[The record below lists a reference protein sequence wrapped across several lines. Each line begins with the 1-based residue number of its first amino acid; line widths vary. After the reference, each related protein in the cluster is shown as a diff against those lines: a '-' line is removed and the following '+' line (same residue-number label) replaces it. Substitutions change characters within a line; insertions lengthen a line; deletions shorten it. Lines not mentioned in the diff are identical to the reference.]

1 MSSSTVHPPLDTSA
15 WTCAWQGVAAADKAL
30 LAGALLVAAFVV
42 PPLPGAL
49 GVLALATML
58 AVCAGVRL
66 KLWFTVLTVPGV
78 FLVPSALPLAVHVD
92 WSQLGTGWSAVAST
106 RPMWTHA
113 LEVTVRAWA
122 ASSACL
128 LLACT
133 TPMADILGLL
143 RALRVPSTIIGVA
156 LVMYRLVFVL
166 WEQILV
172 SYAARRARGGGQI
185 TVNSAAHTV
194 ATIAVQA
201 WARASAM
208 EHGIQ
213 GRGDG
218 SHLPADRPTRPVPW
232 MRLVAASIVAFSAV
246 VAYAVHV

>member
-1 MSSSTVHPPLDTSA
+1 MSASAVHPPLDTSA
-15 WTCAWQGVAAADKAL
+15 WTCKWQGIAAADKAL
-30 LAGALLVAAFVV
+30 LAGSLLAAAFIV
-42 PPLPGAL
+42 PPLVGAL
-49 GVLALATML
+49 AVMACATTLAA
-58 AVCAGVRL
+58 CAGVRI
-66 KLWFTVLTVPGV
+66 KLWLTVLTVPGL
-78 FLVPSALPLAVHVD
+78 FLVPSAMPLAVHVD
-92 WSQLGTGWSAVAST
+92 WSQITTGWSALTST

-113 LEVTVRAWA
+113 LEITLRAWA

-172 SYAARRARGGGQI
+172 SYAARQARGGGQI
-185 TVNSAAHTV
+185 TVNSAAQ
-194 ATIAVQA
+194 TIATVGVQA

-208 EHGIQ
+208 EQGIQ

-218 SHLPADRPTRPVPW
+218 SQLPADRPTQPAPW
-232 MRLVAASIVAFSAV
+232 MRVAAPTIVVVSII
-246 VAYAVHV
+246 VAYAFQA